1 MQTLDF
7 SIDIPKGNTMNLVL
21 LKEKVIE
28 YANSLL
34 SRGQYAD
41 TPNCMDKDLEE
52 ALRFVESL
60 AVKGGEN
67 IPVED
72 DGCAALVELKHQD
85 SFLPKEESVSLSLHW
100 RTNVKQNAVNH
111 LAFG

>member
-28 YANSLL
+28 YANRLL
-34 SRGQYAD
+34 SRGQYVD
-41 TPNCMDKDLEE
+41 TPKSNDNDFEE
-52 ALRFVESL
+52 AMRFVESL
-60 AVKGGEN
+60 AVKGGNN

-72 DGCAALVELKHQD
+72 DGCAALVELKY
-85 SFLPKEESVSLSLHW
+85 
-100 RTNVKQNAVNH
+100 
-111 LAFG
+111 

>member
-28 YANSLL
+28 YANRLL
-34 SRGQYAD
+34 SRNQYAD
-41 TPNCMDKDLEE
+41 APDSMDEDFEE

-72 DGCAALVELKHQD
+72 DGCAALVELKY
-85 SFLPKEESVSLSLHW
+85 
-100 RTNVKQNAVNH
+100 
-111 LAFG
+111 